1 MNASIVTCDPKI
13 LGGKPTIAGT
23 RITVEL
29 ILEKMGAGETI
40 EDVLEA
46 HLQRGVLQVWIRPFG
61 RHRERSV
68 QDPARLHQEATV
80 HRMA

>member
-46 HLQRGVLQVWIRPFG
+46 HLQLTPDSIRAALAFAAKTMRADVVYPT
-61 RHRERSV
+61 ESV
-68 QDPARLHQEATV
+68 DA
-80 HRMA
+80 